1 MTLSN
6 HVRNAD
12 NVTVIIN
19 LNLHYMYRIIFFSLL
34 ALANS
39 IVAHCKELS
48 DAEIGDYIY
57 SNGEV
62 YSIKDN
68 PTSKCIGVV
77 VSLYPTIEQIEL
89 GYNHGTFVLLQDIP
103 GRHSFYNEE
112 YLIVPDLPRYGS
124 GVKLDELLEDRNGYQ
139 YTYQTLLSNSDAAK
153 LCEEFVVPGDFH
165 SPCFIPTPGQWY
177 EMLVNIGLADIDDNR
192 HINNAETVAS
202 RLNSIIGGFNK
213 DDRNTPSHERNKYWL
228 AAQSF
233 NGECGWCGRTD
244 YVGYNNFHVNL
255 NEKYRYGVSSPG
267 LMDGKTKKRRIRPMC
282 YF

>member
-1 MTLSN
+1 MKKLLFIFLLLTINMLSYS
-6 HVRNAD
+6 R
-12 NVTVIIN
+12 
-19 LNLHYMYRIIFFSLL
+19 
-34 ALANS
+34 
-39 IVAHCKELS
+39 ELK
-48 DAEIGDYIY
+48 DAKVGDYVY
-57 SNGEV
+57 SNGKV
-62 YSIKDN
+62 LDN
-68 PTSKCIGVV
+68 RYNNDGECIGVV
-77 VSLYPTIEQIEL
+77 ISVTPTEEQIEL
-89 GYNHGTFVLLQDIP
+89 GYFYGTFVLL
-103 GRHSFYNEE
+103 E
-112 YLIVPDLPRYGS
+112 DLPGTYS
-124 GVKLDELLEDRNGYQ
+124 FFLSETSFKVPELPGYWSTTDLKTLMGDRNGHK
-139 YTYQTLLSNSDAAK
+139 YTYSFLLSNSNAAQA
-153 LCEEFVVPGDFH
+153 CENADVSGDFH
-165 SPCFIPTPGQWY
+165 SKCFIPTPGQWY